1 VIPSDRSYPHVKPL
15 ERGAEAPAIPGV
27 DFGNGPVALFFYKVT
42 CPTCQMAAP
51 VAERLA
57 RWHPEVLVGVAQD
70 PPERVDAFAR
80 EYRTTFPSVTDIE
93 PYDASNAYGIR
104 TVPTLFVVE
113 EGSVTE
119 VVESWD
125 REGWNRLAEHLAS
138 TSGTAT
144 ETLSTEGDG
153 LPPFRPG

>member
-1 VIPSDRSYPHVKPL
+1 MKPL
-15 ERGAEAPAIPGV
+15 EQGAQAPPIPGV
-27 DFGNGPVALFFYKVT
+27 GLGDGPVALFFYKVT

-57 RWHPEVLVGVAQD
+57 RAYPKRLVGVVQD
-70 PPERVDAFAR
+70 PPEGVDAFAR
-80 EYRTTFPSVTDIE
+80 EYRTTFPSVSDTE

-104 TVPTLFVVE
+104 TVPTLFVIEKGTV
-113 EGSVTE
+113 SD

-125 REGWNRLAEHLAS
+125 REGWNRIAAYLAS
-138 TSGTAT
+138 AT
-144 ETLSTEGDG
+144 GAAVETLSVEGDG